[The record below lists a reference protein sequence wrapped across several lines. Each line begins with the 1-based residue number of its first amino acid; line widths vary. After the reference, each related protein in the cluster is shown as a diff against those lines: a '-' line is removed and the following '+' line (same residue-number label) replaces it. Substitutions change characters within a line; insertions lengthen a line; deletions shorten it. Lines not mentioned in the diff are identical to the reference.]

1 MNSAPGR
8 GHAVGLGGL
17 AGCARLPKREIG
29 PIWASFG
36 ELAAG
41 TVTNDPLIQREKTFR
56 FDNRIPVKKKHAA
69 GKFALNNCCLRLL

>member
-1 MNSAPGR
+1 MNSAPGM

-17 AGCARLPKREIG
+17 AGCARLPKREVG

-41 TVTNDPLIQREKTFR
+41 TVTNDPSIQREKTFR
-56 FDNRIPVKKKHAA
+56 FDNRIAVKKNTLPE
-69 GKFALNNCCLRLL
+69 KFALNNCCLRLL